1 MPPTIV
7 IQGVGEVKYG
17 LFLGLIVLAG
27 CVSTRNVTV
36 SNERTKDWQG
46 KTIAVTTRPRA
57 DFVAMTA
64 GKAAFALV
72 GAVAMIEA
80 GKTIVN
86 ENEVDDPAPVLAQSL
101 IKVAETHYGV
111 MPAMN
116 ASVPI
121 DTTDVPKLAH
131 AASGADLLLDVQ
143 SMGNQFRY
151 FPTDWSHYAVDS
163 AFKVRLIDVHA
174 GSLLAEGFCRQTTQK
189 DPSPPTKSELLA
201 DKAARLKSILATQR
215 DACLQELTRDVLG
228 IT

>member
-1 MPPTIV
+1 M
-7 IQGVGEVKYG
+7 KYG
-17 LFLGLIVLAG
+17 LFLGLIALAG
-27 CVSTRNVTV
+27 CVSTKNVTV
-36 SNERTKDWQG
+36 SNDRTKEWQG
-46 KTIAVTTRPRA
+46 KTMAVTTRPRA

-86 ENEVDDPAPVLAQSL
+86 ENEIEDPAPVLAQSL
-101 IKVAETHYGV
+101 FKAAETHYGV
-111 MPAMN
+111 IAATN
-116 ASVPI
+116 ASASV

-131 AASGADLLLDVQ
+131 AAGGADLLLDVQ
-143 SMGNQFRY
+143 SLGNQFRY
-151 FPTDWSHYAVDS
+151 FPADWSHYAVDS
-163 AFKVRLIDVHA
+163 SFKVRLIDVHA

-201 DKAARLKSILATQR
+201 DQAAMLKSILATQR
-215 DACLQELTRDVLG
+215 DACLQQLGKDVLG

>member
-1 MPPTIV
+1 MHRITAT
-7 IQGVGEVKYG
+7 QGVPKVKYG
-17 LFLGLIVLAG
+17 LFLGLIMLAG
-27 CVSTRNVTV
+27 CVSTKNVTV
-36 SNERTKDWQG
+36 SNDRTKEWQG

-80 GKTIVN
+80 GKAIVN
-86 ENEVDDPAPVLAQSL
+86 ENEIEDPAPVLAQSL
-101 IKVAETHYGV
+101 IKAAETHYGV
-111 MPAMN
+111 IAATN
-116 ASVPI
+116 ASASV

-131 AASGADLLLDVQ
+131 AAGGADLLLDVQ
-143 SMGNQFRY
+143 SLGNQFRY

-201 DKAARLKSILATQR
+201 DQAATLKSILATQR
-215 DACLQELTRDVLG
+215 DACLQQLEKDVLG